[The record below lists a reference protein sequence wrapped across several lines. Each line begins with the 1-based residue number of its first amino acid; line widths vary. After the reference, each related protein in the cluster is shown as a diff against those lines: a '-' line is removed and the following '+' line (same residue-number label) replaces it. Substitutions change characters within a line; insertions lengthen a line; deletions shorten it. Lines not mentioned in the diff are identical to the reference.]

1 MRRLALSDLALARP
15 VTIGMLLVAVLV
27 LGVIGATQMPLAFLP
42 RRVSANAWVRVA
54 ISRTSPEVLERDV
67 VRPLEEEIAGVR
79 DLQRIQVGTGTWGVR
94 MNLEFEPGTD
104 LDARKLELRDRIER
118 VRPELPEFV
127 QRVELGTQGDDA
139 DDPVMEVL
147 VSSGTDLS
155 QDYYLVEEKIVRAL
169 ERVPG
174 VARVELQGVTPHELE
189 IAVDVEDVDR
199 AGVSLQDLSTAVRQA
214 RQGRSLGVLRPGDT
228 DASIRAPARS
238 ADPRAF
244 AELPL
249 RRTGDVLAADST
261 GGTTAATTGQVAT
274 TATTTVQA
282 TGPPATE
289 RGFATLGEVARV
301 AVHPEENREG
311 KTLNGRTAISLE
323 IFAAAGAST
332 VEVTERVQT
341 EIARIGQDR
350 ALDGIELLVVHDQGK
365 VIRQTLS
372 DLRNTGLWGGLLA
385 FGVLILFLH
394 RLSTTFAAA
403 ICIPLAVLAACA
415 VLFMQ
420 GSDLDCIVML
430 GLVLS
435 VGMLIDNAVVIVESI
450 AAHSRRGEPP
460 LRAAQLGAREV
471 GFATIAS
478 TLSTVIVF
486 IPLQLGE
493 PSDRTAAYLRP
504 LGTTFA
510 IGLIASL
517 LVSQTAVPL
526 LMGKI
531 LRPRPKPLHHPVLDR
546 VAGAYAWLITRT
558 LRWPRLS
565 VLAGLVIAATVVVP
579 GAPLVETMKLGDAEQ
594 QDDNMP
600 ILLEMAGSR
609 SYEKIGAVVEIT
621 EAALLAKRDEVGI
634 ASVSCSWGDFWGN
647 CRAYPSEPFQ
657 SEQHAQAFKARLR
670 DALPDQPG
678 VRYRLGER
686 RFHMRDNTD
695 PRVVE
700 VAVRGE
706 DMAELMPLSLEA
718 AAHLERRLTKGD
730 RETQPEGTYDFITTP
745 YEEGAAELHVH
756 LDTARL
762 KSLGLRPDDVAR
774 RVSLAFQ
781 GLPLGSVRGPR
792 GEIQL
797 RLSAL
802 PGEAGEAGLTQLRD
816 LRIPVAG
823 GREVPL
829 AAMASIELAS
839 RPFWIQRVDR
849 QTEVKLQVH
858 FFHPDPKG
866 NWALVEAAMADIR
879 LPPGYS
885 WGRGTQWRKQQ
896 EAGND
901 MLINLALCLLL
912 VYAVMAS
919 LFESFLQ
926 PLGILLTCL
935 LGCFGAPWALWLTGT
950 TLDTT
955 AVVGFFI
962 LIGVVVNNG
971 IMLVDRVTQLRA
983 QGMEREEALR
993 CAGRDRIR
1001 PILMT
1006 VLTSILGLVPMLI
1019 HHPTLAGVY
1028 YHSIAIVIAGGLTTS
1043 TLLTLVFLPAAY
1055 ATLEDLSS
1063 SMRRGFR
1070 WVAPRRRG

>member
-1 MRRLALSDLALARP
+1 MRRHGLSDLALARP
-15 VTIGMLLVAVLV
+15 VTVGMLLVAVLV
-27 LGVIGATQMPLAFLP
+27 LGVIGARQMPLAFLP
-42 RRVSANAWVRVA
+42 RRASANAWVRVA
-54 ISRTSPEVLERDV
+54 IARTSPEVLERDV
-67 VRPLEEEIAGVR
+67 VRPLEEEIAGIR

-118 VRPELPEFV
+118 VRPDLPEFV

-155 QDYYLVEEKIVRAL
+155 QDYYLVEEKIVRTL

-174 VARVELQGVTPHELE
+174 VARVQLQGVMPHELE
-189 IAVDVEDVDR
+189 IAVDVEDVGR
-199 AGVSLQDLSTAVRQA
+199 AGVSLEDLGTAVRQA
-214 RQGRSLGVLRPGDT
+214 RQGRSLGVLRPGESAASAAPGAV
-228 DASIRAPARS
+228 DASIRAPARP

-249 RRTGDVLAADST
+249 PRRS
-261 GGTTAATTGQVAT
+261 GGGEASG
-274 TATTTVQA
+274 A
-282 TGPPATE
+282 TGPPASTPGE
-289 RGFATLGEVARV
+289 RGFASLGEVARV
-301 AVHPEENREG
+301 GVHPEENREG
-311 KTLNGRTAISLE
+311 KTLNGRTAVNLE
-323 IFAAAGAST
+323 IYAAAGAST
-332 VEVTERVQT
+332 VEVTERVRA
-341 EIARIGQDR
+341 EIERIGLDPS
-350 ALDGIELLVVHDQGK
+350 LDGIELLVFHDQGK
-365 VIRQTLS
+365 IILQTLD
-372 DLRNTGLWGGLLA
+372 DLRDTGLWGGLLA
-385 FGVLILFLH
+385 FLVLILFLH
-394 RLSTTFAAA
+394 RLSTTLAAA
-403 ICIPLAVLAACA
+403 ICIPLSVTAACA
-415 VLFMQ
+415 VLFVR

-430 GLVLS
+430 GLVLA
-435 VGMLIDNAVVIVESI
+435 VGMLIDNAVVIVEAI

-460 LRAAQLGAREV
+460 LRAAELGAREV

-486 IPLQLGE
+486 IPLQMGE
-493 PSDRTAAYLRP
+493 PTDRAAAYLRP
-504 LGTTFA
+504 LGSTFA
-510 IGLIASL
+510 IGLVASL

-526 LMGKI
+526 LMGRV
-531 LRPRPKPLHHPVLDR
+531 LRPRPKPLRHPVLDR
-546 VAGAYAWLITRT
+546 VAAAYAWLIRRT

-565 VLAGLVIAATVVVP
+565 VLAGLVLAGTVIVP
-579 GAPLVETMKLGDAEQ
+579 GSPLLEGMKLGDAEQ

-609 SYEKIGAVVEIT
+609 SYEKIGAVVETT
-621 EAALLAKRDEVGI
+621 EAALLARRDEVGI

-647 CRAYPSEPFQ
+647 CRAYPSQPFQ
-657 SEQHAQAFKARLR
+657 SEHEAAAFKARVR

-706 DMAELMPLSLEA
+706 DMAELMPLSLAA
-718 AAHLERRLTKGD
+718 AAHLEQRLTRGD
-730 RETQPEGTYDFITTP
+730 RKAQAPGTFDFITTP
-745 YEEGAAELHVH
+745 YEEGASELHVR
-756 LDTARL
+756 LDGARL
-762 KSLGLRPDDVAR
+762 RSVGLRPDDVAR

-797 RLSAL
+797 RMSAL
-802 PGEAGEAGLTQLRD
+802 PEQGEEASMAQLRD
-816 LRIPVAG
+816 LRIPVAD

-829 AAMASIELAS
+829 GALATLEVS
-839 RPFWIQRVDR
+839 NRPFWIQRVDR
-849 QTEVKLQVH
+849 QTELKVQVH
-858 FFHPDPKG
+858 FFDANPKE
-866 NWALVEAAMADIR
+866 NWALVEAAMADLA

-885 WGRGTQWRKQQ
+885 WGRSTQWRRQQ
-896 EAGND
+896 EASTD
-901 MLINLALCLLL
+901 MLVDLALCLLL

-926 PLGILLTCL
+926 PLGILVTCL

-955 AVVGFFI
+955 AIVGFFI

-971 IMLVDRVTQLRA
+971 IMLVDRVTGLRA
-983 QGMEREEALR
+983 QGVERDEALQQ
-993 CAGRDRIR
+993 AGRDRIR

-1006 VLTSILGLVPMLI
+1006 VTTSILGLLPMLI

-1043 TLLTLVFLPAAY
+1043 TILTLVFLPAAY
-1055 ATLEDLSS
+1055 AMLEDLSTS
-1063 SMRRGFR
+1063 ARRGFWR
-1070 WVAPRRRG
+1070 LAPRGRR